1 MENSTPRTLSPF
13 SRLRLRQKNTTHYRR
28 GEAITGLLM
37 ASPWIIGFLVFI
49 VGPMIYSLYL
59 SMTRWD
65 LFTPPRWIG
74 LENYTVLLTDD
85 PTFFQAVKITTI
97 YAFVGV
103 PLQVALGLVLATL
116 LNQKIRFLS
125 LFRSIYYLP
134 SVIGGISIAIMFRW
148 IFGTQFG
155 LINGM
160 LSGVG
165 IQGPSWLGDPSWV
178 MVSFILMSLWG
189 AGSSMLIYLGAL
201 QGIPTELYEAADV
214 DGAGSLVKFFRVTI
228 PMMTP
233 VIFFTMI
240 MGIIQALQE
249 FVLPFVMTGGG
260 PADASL
266 FLVLYLYRNAFQFF
280 QMGYASAIAWLLFA
294 YILLLT
300 LLVFRSSSAWVY
312 YEGSVKGR

>member
-1 MENSTPRTLSPF
+1 
-13 SRLRLRQKNTTHYRR
+13 
-28 GEAITGLLM
+28 M
-37 ASPWIIGFLVFI
+37 ASPWIIGFLVFV

-74 LENYTVLLTDD
+74 LENYQQLLFND
-85 PTFFQAVKITTI
+85 PTFFQSLKITTI

-125 LFRSIYYLP
+125 FFRSVYYLP
-134 SVIGGISIAIMFRW
+134 SVIGGISVAIMFRW

-155 LINGM
+155 LINSA
-160 LSGVG
+160 LRVIG
-165 IQGPSWLGDPSWV
+165 IEGPSWLGDPNWV
-178 MVSFILMSLWG
+178 IVSFILMSLWG
-189 AGSSMLIYLGAL
+189 SGSSMLINLGAL
-201 QGIPTELYEAADV
+201 QNIPTELYEAADV
-214 DGAGSLVKFFRVTI
+214 DGAGTLAKFFRITI

-233 VIFFTMI
+233 VIFFNMVI
-240 MGIIQALQE
+240 GIIHALQE

-280 QMGYASAIAWLLFA
+280 QMGYASAIAWLLFF
-294 YILLLT
+294 YILVLT
-300 LLVFRSSSAWVY
+300 LLIVRSSRAWVY
-312 YEGSVKGR
+312 YEGAIRGR

>member
-1 MENSTPRTLSPF
+1 
-13 SRLRLRQKNTTHYRR
+13 
-28 GEAITGLLM
+28 M
-37 ASPWIIGFLVFI
+37 ASPWIIGFFVFI
-49 VGPMIYSLYL
+49 VGPMVYSLYL

-65 LFTPPRWIG
+65 LFTAPRWVG

-85 PTFFQAVKITTI
+85 PTFFQAIKITTI
-97 YAFVGV
+97 YAFIGV

-155 LINGM
+155 LLNGM
-160 LSGVG
+160 LGGLG
-165 IQGPSWLGDPSWV
+165 IQGPSWLGDPAWV
-178 MVSFILMSLWG
+178 MVSFVLMSLWG

-214 DGAGSLVKFFRVTI
+214 DGAGTLAKFFRITI

-233 VIFFTMI
+233 VIFFNMV
-240 MGIIQALQE
+240 MGIIHALQE
-249 FVLPFVMTGGG
+249 FVLPFVMTNGG

-300 LLVFRSSSAWVY
+300 LLVVRSSSAWVY
-312 YEGSVKGR
+312 YEGSVRGR

>member
-1 MENSTPRTLSPF
+1 MQSSPPRAF
-13 SRLRLRQKNTTHYRR
+13 SLFHRSRPRQRAQHYRR
-28 GEAITGLLM
+28 SEAIAGLLM
-37 ASPWIIGFLVFI
+37 ASPWMIGFLVF
-49 VGPMIYSLYL
+49 VAGPMIYSLYL

-65 LFTPPRWIG
+65 LFTPPQWIG
-74 LENYTVLLTDD
+74 LDNFTTLLTDD
-85 PTFFQAVKITTI
+85 PTFFQALKITTI
-97 YAFVGV
+97 YAFIGV
-103 PLQVALGLVLATL
+103 PLQVGLGLVLATL

-134 SVIGGISIAIMFRW
+134 SVIGGISVAIMFRW

-160 LSGVG
+160 LSGLG

-178 MVSFILMSLWG
+178 MVSFVLMSLWG
-189 AGSSMLIYLGAL
+189 SGASMLIYLGAL
-201 QGIPTELYEAADV
+201 QSIPTELYEAADV
-214 DGAGSLVKFFRVTI
+214 DGAGTLAKFFRITI

-233 VIFFTMI
+233 VIFFNMV
-240 MGIIQALQE
+240 MGIIHALQE
-249 FVLPFVMTGGG
+249 FVLPFVMTSGG

-280 QMGYASAIAWLLFA
+280 QMGYASAIAWLLFI

-300 LLVFRSSSAWVY
+300 LLVVRSSSAWVY
-312 YEGSVKGR
+312 YEGSVRGR

>member
-1 MENSTPRTLSPF
+1 MQTSTPRTVSLF
-13 SRLRLRQKNTTHYRR
+13 QRSRPRQQHYRR
-28 GEAITGLLM
+28 SEAIAGLLM
-37 ASPWIIGFLVFI
+37 ASPWIIGFLVF
-49 VGPMIYSLYL
+49 VAGPMIYSLYL

-74 LENYTVLLTDD
+74 LENYTTLLTDD
-85 PTFFQAVKITTI
+85 ATFFQSLKITTI
-97 YAFVGV
+97 YAFIGV
-103 PLQVALGLVLATL
+103 PLQVGLGLVLATL

-134 SVIGGISIAIMFRW
+134 SVIGGISVAIMFRW

-160 LSGVG
+160 LGGLG

-189 AGSSMLIYLGAL
+189 SGASMLIYLGAL
-201 QGIPTELYEAADV
+201 QSIPTELYEAADV
-214 DGAGSLVKFFRVTI
+214 DGAGTLAKFLRITI

-233 VIFFTMI
+233 VIFFNMV
-240 MGIIQALQE
+240 MGIIHALQE
-249 FVLPFVMTGGG
+249 FVLPFVMTNGG

-280 QMGYASAIAWLLFA
+280 QMGYASAIAWVLFI
-294 YILLLT
+294 YILALT
-300 LLVFRSSSAWVY
+300 MLVVRSSSAWVY
-312 YEGSVKGR
+312 YEGSIRGR

>member
-1 MENSTPRTLSPF
+1 MQTST
-13 SRLRLRQKNTTHYRR
+13 SRAATQPARSRPKKYRQPYRR
-28 GEAITGLLM
+28 SEAITGILM
-37 ASPWIIGFLVFI
+37 ASPWMIGFLVFI
-49 VGPMIYSLYL
+49 VGPMVYSLYL

-65 LFTPPRWIG
+65 LFTSPRWVG
-74 LENYTVLLTDD
+74 LENYTTLLTDD
-85 PTFFQAVKITTI
+85 PTFFQALKVTTL
-97 YAFVGV
+97 YAFIGV
-103 PLQVALGLVLATL
+103 PLQVALGLVLASL

-125 LFRSIYYLP
+125 LFRSLYYLP

-160 LSGVG
+160 LGAVG

-178 MVSFILMSLWG
+178 MVSFVLMGLWG
-189 AGSSMLIYLGAL
+189 SGSSMLIYLGAL

-214 DGAGSLVKFFRVTI
+214 DGAGSITKFLRVTI

-233 VIFFTMI
+233 VIFFNLV

-280 QMGYASAIAWLLFA
+280 QMGYASAIAWLLFG

-300 LLVFRSSSAWVY
+300 VLVIRSSSAWVY